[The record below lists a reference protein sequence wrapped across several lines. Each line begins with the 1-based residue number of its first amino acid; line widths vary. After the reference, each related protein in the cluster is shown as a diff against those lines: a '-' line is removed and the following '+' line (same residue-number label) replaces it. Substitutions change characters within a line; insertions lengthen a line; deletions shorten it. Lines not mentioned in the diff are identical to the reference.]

1 MRRSGAKAT
10 SGEATSIEAPTARR
24 DATLR
29 CNGLPVVA
37 SIFFPPYRRTDYPT
51 PCRSPARIAGDRHGG
66 HGMYVRNLTIP
77 ARIAGDRQVACPAW
91 PVALPART
99 PARFAGGRRRER
111 ERSERVESR
120 I

>member
-1 MRRSGAKAT
+1 MSALSWLRYSSRRALTVLRRVG
-10 SGEATSIEAPTARR
+10 R
-24 DATLR
+24 DALR
-29 CNGLPVVA
+29 EG
-37 SIFFPPYRRTDYPT
+37 
-51 PCRSPARIAGDRHGG
+51 RHGG